1 MEKIHQQV
9 FEYDQIVIGGG
20 LNALLYAYLN
30 DCPCI
35 FACADPPFRF
45 DDFAEDYDFRSLGV
59 TTSSKLE
66 LWERLIRVLGLSG
79 LLPMADKTA
88 SITINKNILKA
99 VTHVSRLG
107 RFEFEKLI
115 IFDDEKVSGLP
126 FIKSRIERP
135 AKVIDWFNVRSG
147 MEHHHDV
154 IDTHDHFIN
163 RVYFYPSDRL
173 DGAKGKRIRKDLV
186 AVSYLEAAQLN
197 NFDYSSTMARF
208 KITQLMKDAG
218 IRGARNGRD
227 TYNPKL
233 YRYYSP
239 KIESAQR
246 EIVRDIKNYYE
257 PDERFEFR
265 YDTAEEIIKNFP
277 EELESYSSRLA
288 RRL

>member
-9 FEYDQIVIGGG
+9 FKYDRIVIGGG

-30 DCPCI
+30 NCPCI
-35 FACADPPFRF
+35 FTNIDPPFRF
-45 DDFAEDYDFRSLGV
+45 DDFDESFDFRPLGV
-59 TTSSKLE
+59 ITSSKLE

-88 SITINKNILKA
+88 SITINKNVLKA
-99 VTHVSRLG
+99 ITHVSRLG
-107 RFEFEKLI
+107 RFQFEKLI

-126 FIKSRIERP
+126 FIENRIELP

-147 MEHHHDV
+147 MEHHLDV
-154 IDTHDHFIN
+154 IHTHDHFVSRI
-163 RVYFYPSDRL
+163 YFYPSDRL
-173 DGAKGKRIRKDLV
+173 DGAKGKRLRKDLV
-186 AVSYLEAAQLN
+186 AVSYLEPDQLN
-197 NFDYSSTMARF
+197 NFDYSPTMARF
-208 KITQLMKDAG
+208 KIIQLMKEAG

-246 EIVRDIKNYYE
+246 ERIRDIKNYYE

-265 YDTAEEIIKNFP
+265 YDTPEEIIKNFP

>member
-1 MEKIHQQV
+1 MEKIHQHT
-9 FEYDQIVIGGG
+9 YSHDSIVIGGG

-30 DCPCI
+30 NCPCI
-35 FACADPPFRF
+35 FTDTFTPFRF
-45 DDFAEDYDFRSLGV
+45 DDFNENFDLRHLGV

-66 LWERLIRVLGLSG
+66 LWERLILVLGLSG
-79 LLPMADKTA
+79 LLPMSDKAA
-88 SITINKNILKA
+88 SLTVNKNVLKA

-107 RFEFEKLI
+107 RFEFKKLI
-115 IFDDEKVSGLP
+115 IFDDENVSGLP
-126 FIKSRIERP
+126 LLKKRIELP
-135 AKVIDWFNVRSG
+135 VKVIDWFNVRSG
-147 MEHHHDV
+147 MEHSHDV
-154 IDTHDHFIN
+154 IDTDDYFVN
-163 RVYFYPSDRL
+163 RIYFYPSDRL

-186 AVSYLEAAQLN
+186 AVSYLEPDQLN
-197 NFDYSSTMARF
+197 NFDYSPTMARF

-257 PDERFEFR
+257 PDDRFEFR
-265 YDTAEEIIKNFP
+265 YDTAEEIIKNFS

>member
-1 MEKIHQQV
+1 MEKIHQHT
-9 FEYDQIVIGGG
+9 YNHDSIVIGGG

-35 FACADPPFRF
+35 FTGADSPFRF
-45 DDFAEDYDFRSLGV
+45 DNFDEDFDFRPLGV
-59 TTSSKLE
+59 ITSSKLE
-66 LWERLIRVLGLSG
+66 LWERLIQVLGLSG
-79 LLPMADKTA
+79 LLPMSDKAA
-88 SITINKNILKA
+88 SLTVNKNELKA

-107 RFEFEKLI
+107 RFEFTKLI
-115 IFDDEKVSGLP
+115 IFDDENISGLP
-126 FIKSRIERP
+126 FLKKRIELP

-147 MEHHHDV
+147 MQHSLGV
-154 IDTHDHFIN
+154 IETHEDFIN
-163 RVYFYPSDRL
+163 RIYFYPSDRL
-173 DGAKGKRIRKDLV
+173 DGSKGKRVRKDLV
-186 AVSYLEAAQLN
+186 AVSYLGPDQLN
-197 NFDYSSTMARF
+197 NFDYSTTMARF
-208 KITQLMKDAG
+208 KIIKLMKEAG

-227 TYNPKL
+227 TYNPNL

-277 EELESYSSRLA
+277 SRLESYSSRLA
-288 RRL
+288 SRL

>member
-9 FEYDQIVIGGG
+9 FKYDHIVIGGG

-35 FACADPPFRF
+35 FTNANPPFRF
-45 DDFAEDYDFRSLGV
+45 DNFDEEFDFCPLGV
-59 TTSSKLE
+59 RTSSKLE
-66 LWERLIRVLGLSG
+66 LWERLVPILSLSG

-99 VTHVSRLG
+99 VTHISRLG
-107 RFEFEKLI
+107 RFEFNKLI

-126 FIKSRIERP
+126 FLKNKIELP
-135 AKVIDWFNVRSG
+135 AKVIDWFSVRTG
-147 MEHHHDV
+147 MEHA
-154 IDTHDHFIN
+154 HFVN
-163 RVYFYPSDRL
+163 RIYFYPSDRL

-186 AVSYLEAAQLN
+186 GVSYLEPDQLN
-197 NFDYSSTMARF
+197 NFDYSPTMARF

-227 TYNPKL
+227 TYNPEL

>member
-9 FEYDQIVIGGG
+9 FKYDQIVVGGG
-20 LNALLYAYLN
+20 LNALLYAYFN

-35 FACADPPFRF
+35 FTSANPPFRF
-45 DDFAEDYDFRSLGV
+45 NNFDEAFDFSFLGV
-59 TTSSKLE
+59 RSSSKLE
-66 LWERLIRVLGLSG
+66 LWERLIALLGLSG
-79 LLPMADKTA
+79 LLPMTNKTA
-88 SITINKNILKA
+88 SITINKNVLKA
-99 VTHVSRLG
+99 VTRISRLG
-107 RFEFEKLI
+107 RFQFDKLI

-126 FIKSRIERP
+126 FLKNRIELP
-135 AKVIDWFNVRSG
+135 AKVIDWFSVRSG
-147 MEHHHDV
+147 MEHHHDGMSTQDNFV
-154 IDTHDHFIN
+154 N

-186 AVSYLEAAQLN
+186 AISYLEPDQLN
-197 NFDYSSTMARF
+197 NFDYSPTMARF
-208 KITQLMKDAG
+208 KIIQLMKDAG

-265 YDTAEEIIKNFP
+265 YDTPEEIIKNFAG
-277 EELESYSSRLA
+277 ELESYSSKLA
-288 RRL
+288 RIL